1 VVKNCPSGFGDLD
14 TYSRKDIG
22 FLKTKKRSDIGQP
35 NNKTKFFKIRW
46 FIVYSLYVVVKE
58 ELRERIYKTS
68 FTTPKYLFCG
78 DIWIIVEMYL
88 TLPNEAQKKG
98 RNPLY

>member
-1 VVKNCPSGFGDLD
+1 
-14 TYSRKDIG
+14 
-22 FLKTKKRSDIGQP
+22 
-35 NNKTKFFKIRW
+35 
-46 FIVYSLYVVVKE
+46 VVVKE